1 MQLSL
6 IQTKIYEIRGQKV
19 MLDRDLAAMYE
30 VPTSRLNEAVKRNI
44 SRFPSDFMFQL
55 TKTEFERLISQNAI
69 SKNSGRGGI
78 RKMPYAFTEQGVA
91 MLSSVLNSEKAIE
104 VNIAIMR
111 TFILI
116 RQYAMNY
123 KELQQ
128 KLQILEKKHNKNFKE
143 IFDALNLLLEERTIR
158 EKQKNRTSIG
168 FKTKSSS

>member
-6 IQTKIYEIRGQKV
+6 IQNKIHDTRGQKV
-19 MLDRDLAAMYE
+19 MLDIDLAAMYE
-30 VPTSRLNEAVKRNI
+30 VETRVLNQAVKRNI

-55 TKTEFERLISQNAI
+55 TRKEFDFLISQNAI
-69 SKNSGRGGI
+69 SKNPGRGGI

-116 RQYAMNY
+116 RQYALNY
-123 KELQQ
+123 KELQD
-128 KLQILEKKHNKNFKE
+128 KLKKLEKKSNKNFKE
-143 IFDALNLLLEERTIR
+143 IFHALNLLLEEKTIQ
-158 EKQKNRTSIG
+158 EEQKNREPIG
-168 FKTKSSS
+168 FKTKSLT